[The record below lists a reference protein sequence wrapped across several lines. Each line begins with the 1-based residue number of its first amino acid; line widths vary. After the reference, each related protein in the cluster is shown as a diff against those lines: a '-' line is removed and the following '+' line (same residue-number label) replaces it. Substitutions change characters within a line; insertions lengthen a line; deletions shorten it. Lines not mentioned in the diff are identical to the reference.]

1 MFTRSSHA
9 GAGRGRPGLEVRMHS
24 KLTILLLTGVAA
36 AMAQQPPAPAQE
48 PAPPTFKTETRLV
61 PVDVVV
67 QDKKGNYVHD
77 LEQKDFKVWED
88 NKEQVIRNFSFEANP
103 SSPVAQQKKY
113 IVLFFD
119 LSSMNTGDQMQ
130 ARQAAVKFIDANAG
144 PNRLMAVANFGGGL
158 QIAQNFTDDIERL
171 KQLVS
176 GVKSTTVVS
185 NTGIGGPGGGM
196 GGGPRLGGGMAGY
209 AQRTML
215 LALRSLASNLSE
227 IPGRK
232 TVVLFSAGF
241 PLNAEIISEV
251 NAATDACNRANVA
264 VYPVDVRGL
273 VANTMPF
280 GPRGAVILPGAARDA
295 GLALAAFPVLRIAAF
310 FAYDPQRGGAGGTGG
325 GGGGGGGAPA
335 GGGGAGGAGGGGRA
349 GGGGGGFPG
358 GGGGAP
364 VGGGGGRGGIGG
376 AGGSGGRGGIGGT
389 GNPGGSGGGMPS
401 APRNPNGTIM
411 NRRIDPLNTRGI
423 MGRFPDSATTNQQV
437 LYMLA
442 DGTGGFV
449 IANTNDLLGGLQKI
463 NREQN
468 EYYLLA
474 YTPPE
479 SAEGSCHTIRVKVDK
494 KDLVVRARTGYCN
507 AKQVDLLAG
516 TPVEKQMET
525 MAKGTQAPTIAA
537 PPMQTP
543 FFYTAANTARVHVAM
558 DIPTSQVKFEKVKGK
573 EHAEISILG
582 IATRPDGNVA
592 ARFSDSVKLDLDG
605 KKAVEEFASKP
616 MHYENQFDIGSGDY
630 TLKVVFTSGGAGF
643 GKLESPLK
651 IEPYDTD
658 QFSMSA
664 LALSTN
670 IHKLDNDSNLD
681 AELIEGKTPL
691 VSSGL
696 QFVPAA
702 EKRFKAGDT
711 VAVYFEIY
719 EPALENQNA
728 VNPVKLAAQL
738 RILDRGANGAQKVNS
753 GGIPVNDR
761 VHPGQPVVPVGFRVP
776 INDLKPG
783 AYTLELEAVDSFGR
797 KWVRTTDFEIQ

>member
-1 MFTRSSHA
+1 
-9 GAGRGRPGLEVRMHS
+9 MH
-24 KLTILLLTGVAA
+24 LRIAILLLTGIAA
-36 AMAQQPPAPAQE
+36 ALGQQPPAPAQE
-48 PAPPTFKTETRLV
+48 PGAPPTFRSETRLV

-103 SSPVAQQKKY
+103 ASPVSQQKKY
-113 IVLFFD
+113 LVLFFD

-130 ARQAAVKFIDANAG
+130 ARQAAAKFIDANAG

-171 KQLVS
+171 KQVVA

-185 NTGIGGPGGGM
+185 NTGIGGPGGGIS
-196 GGGPRLGGGMAGY
+196 GGPRLGGGMTGY

-215 LALRSLASNLSE
+215 LALRSLASSLSG

-241 PLNAEIISEV
+241 PLTAEITSEV

-280 GPRGAVILPGAARDA
+280 GPRGAVTLPGAARDA

-310 FAYDPQRGGAGGTGG
+310 LAYDPQRGG
-325 GGGGGGGAPA
+325 GGGGGGGGGTGGGTGGGSGA
-335 GGGGAGGAGGGGRA
+335 GGGAGSRG

-358 GGGGAP
+358 GAGGASPNGGGA
-364 VGGGGGRGGIGG
+364 GSRGGMGG
-376 AGGSGGRGGIGGT
+376 AGASGGRGGMSGT
-389 GNPGGSGGGMPS
+389 GNSGGGGASS

-411 NRRIDPLNTRGI
+411 NRNLDPYNTRGI
-423 MGRFPDSATTNQQV
+423 MGRFPESATTNQQV

-449 IANTNDLLGGLQKI
+449 IANTNDFLGGLQKI
-463 NREQN
+463 NREQS

-479 SAEGSCHTIRVKVDK
+479 SKEGSCHTIRVKVDK
-494 KDLVVRARTGYCN
+494 KDLAVRARTGYCN
-507 AKQVDLLAG
+507 AKQADLLAG
-516 TPVEKQMET
+516 TPAEQRMET
-525 MAKGTQAPTIAA
+525 MAEGTQAPTIAA
-537 PPMQTP
+537 PPMQTA
-543 FFYTAANTARVHVAM
+543 FFYTAANTARVLVAM
-558 DIPTSQVKFEKVKGK
+558 EIPASQVKFEKLKGK
-573 EHAEISILG
+573 EHAEINILG
-582 IATRPDGNVA
+582 IASRPDGNVA

-605 KKAVEEFASKP
+605 KKAVEEFVSKP

-643 GKLESPLK
+643 GKLENPLK

-664 LALSTN
+664 LALSASF
-670 IHKLDNDSNLD
+670 HKLDNQSNLD

-691 VSSGL
+691 VSNGI

-702 EKRFKAGDT
+702 GKRFKTSDT

-719 EPALENQNA
+719 EPAIETQTAANL
-728 VNPVKLAAQL
+728 VRLVAQL
-738 RILDRGANGAQKVNS
+738 RILDHGAGGAEKVNS
-753 GGIPVNDR
+753 GAIPVNDR
-761 VHPGQPVVPVGFRVP
+761 VRPGQPVVPVGFRVP

-783 AYTLELEAVDSFGR
+783 SYTLELQARDSFGR
-797 KWVRTTDFEIQ
+797 TWVRTTDFEIQ